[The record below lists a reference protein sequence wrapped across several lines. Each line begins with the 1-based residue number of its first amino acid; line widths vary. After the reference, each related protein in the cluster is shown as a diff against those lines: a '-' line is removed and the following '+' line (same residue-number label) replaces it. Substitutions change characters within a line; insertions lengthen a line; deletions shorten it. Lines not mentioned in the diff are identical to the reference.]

1 MKEIFRNESGYTL
14 LLALLLI
21 VIIGLITPPLVSGVM
36 NSTMQNKKSET
47 IIQSENLLDMGKH
60 FFRNEIATK
69 VGELNG
75 ETTMSLNEIRNRLIS
90 IEESPP
96 ILLPAESSDQS
107 FQVGFSSISEE
118 KGYYRIEYTSRAIID
133 GKVYEEKEVVQI
145 KNNSSGLNPN
155 PENQNPDPE
164 VIPDPNPDP
173 DPEDENPSTPPVV
186 NEGESCLLNKKK
198 NGTITLKAKDHCIL
212 RGSFV
217 INEHVDIKAQAK
229 LEIYGSVIFNGNVDL
244 KGSHKGYLLIE
255 GPGVFNRSLDIG
267 GSNEVRIKGSGD
279 FQQNVSVKGN
289 GLIDIHG
296 SARFIKEPTISG
308 NGSVKINNSEYR

>member
-21 VIIGLITPPLVSGVM
+21 VIIGLITPPLVNGVM

-60 FFRNEIATK
+60 FFRNEIVTK
-69 VGELNG
+69 VGGLNG
-75 ETTMSLNEIRNRLIS
+75 ETTMSINEIRNKLIS

-118 KGYYRIEYTSRAIID
+118 KGYYLIEYTSRAIID

-155 PENQNPDPE
+155 PENPNPDPE
-164 VIPDPNPDP
+164 DVPNPDP
-173 DPEDENPSTPPVV
+173 DPEIEDPSTPPVV

-198 NGTITLKAKDHCIL
+198 NGTITLKSKDHCIL

-244 KGSHKGYLLIE
+244 TGSHKGFLLIE
-255 GPGVFNRSLDIG
+255 GPSVFNKPLDIG

-279 FQQNVSVKGN
+279 FQQKVSVKGN
-289 GLIDIHG
+289 GLIDIQG
-296 SARFIKEPTISG
+296 SARFVNKPTKSG
-308 NGSVKINNSEYR
+308 NGSIKVNNTEYR